1 MLHLTYRCKL
11 AIQVRNFT
19 ILLFIFFGLTA
30 YAQKISMTPNQGQWD
45 ERIDFSIPI
54 QSGKLYIEQDGLTF
68 WLYEHADP
76 HEGKINPNQTAY
88 QGIFQKFVNCHA
100 TQPITR
106 GKASEH
112 YSNFIIGSDSS
123 KWKHHIYDYQEVVY
137 EELYT
142 GIDLF
147 YSTTKDQLSYCF
159 KVHPNGQAAQIKL
172 EIDGA
177 NEVYIDPKGNLVID
191 HRFGQITQSK
201 LIAWAFVDGKRE
213 DVAISFEKSDGIVG
227 LYFPDKLPKFDSLF
241 IDPNL
246 TFSTFTGSSADNW
259 GFTATPD
266 VAGNLY
272 GAGIV
277 FGYGYPTTAGAYDIT
292 YNNGEGIPFDVGITK
307 FNATG
312 TNLLYSTYLG
322 GGGNETPHSIVCGS
336 NGELYI
342 YGVTS
347 SPNFPISPG
356 AYDATFNGGPN
367 EMENSLSFS
376 GSDIYVT
383 KISTNGSTL
392 LASTYLGGSGTD
404 GLNINTLHY
413 NYGDQFRGEII
424 LDANNNIYI
433 VSTTASSNFPV
444 TSGGFSNTLN
454 GSQDAV
460 ICKFSNNLNSLL
472 WSTYFGGSGQDSGN
486 SIDISPAGFIYAT
499 GGTTSSSF
507 PGIFSGNDL
516 TFNGGISD
524 GYLIKLNPANGSIS
538 DGTFMGMG
546 EYDQSYFV
554 RCDPSNQVYV
564 YGQTESNWGITPG
577 CTGTPNSGQFLRKYD
592 PNIQTIQWTSTIGAG
607 SGHVEISPTA
617 FLISDC
623 YEIYIAGWGGTLN
636 ANSSV
641 SQALN
646 SSSNGFTISPNA
658 FQNSTNGSN
667 FYLAVY
673 SPDAQQLKYGTYMGG
688 LTSSSNHVDGGTSR
702 FDKSGRIYHAVC
714 GACGGNSFGFTSTPG
729 SWSPQNPSPN
739 CNMAVFKFDLSTLD
753 AIFAQPSPLICIP
766 QPVVF
771 TNTSV
776 NGNSYYWDFGDNTN
790 STAFQPNHYY
800 TSPGIYTVTLIVS
813 DSANCYIPDTAVIQ
827 VNIGDFEGGVTIP
840 ANPICAGSPYQL
852 DAFGGS
858 TYTWSPA
865 NLLDNANIANPI
877 ATVYSNT
884 VFTVIISD
892 SCGADTLQVP
902 LNVVSLNLTLSP
914 DTSICI
920 GESALLNAI
929 GTGTI
934 QWSPS
939 TFLNATTGS
948 NVISTPNTSIS
959 YIAVLTSPEGCSI
972 QDTVSVNV
980 YFTPPSSNL
989 QDTLIICLGN
999 SAVLSVSGA
1008 NSYIWSPN
1016 ISISTTVGPNV
1027 TLSPTQ
1033 NMYYYCTFTNA
1044 CGSIVDSI
1052 YINLLVAS
1060 ITAGNDTV
1068 ICPNQIAN
1076 LWANGAV
1083 YYQWSPTQ
1091 FVVNQTG
1098 NQVWVSPT
1106 NSTLFQV
1113 IGTDVNGCKDTAFVE
1128 VVLHPQPFIQLNP
1141 SVQAFYGDL
1150 IQLNA
1155 VANQPGVFTW
1165 SPPEFLSCINC
1176 SNPIAN
1182 PDQDFTYYVNFIDE
1196 NGCIAENLV
1205 SITYEAVIYVPNSF
1219 IPDGNGTNDLFGVYG
1234 GNISAMK
1241 MLIFD
1246 RWGELIYTLNST
1258 SEFWNGTY
1266 NGNSCQDGT
1275 YTWRLIYSDKQDKK
1289 YELTGHVNLLR

>member
-19 ILLFIFFGLTA
+19 IILFIFFELTT

-840 ANPICAGSPYQL
+840 TNPICAGSPYQL

-1044 CGSIVDSI
+1044 CGSIVDSV

-1113 IGTDVNGCKDTAFVE
+1113 IGTDINGCKDTAFVE

>member
-19 ILLFIFFGLTA
+19 ILLFIFFELTA
-30 YAQKISMTPNQGQWD
+30 FAQKISMTPNQGQWD
-45 ERIDFSIPI
+45 ERIDFSVPI
-54 QSGKLYIEQDGLTF
+54 QSGKLYIENDGLTF

-76 HEGKINPNQTAY
+76 HEGKINPSQTAY
-88 QGIFQKFVNCHA
+88 QGIFQKFVNCHT
-100 TQPITR
+100 TQPKTR

-112 YSNFIIGSDSS
+112 YSNFLIGSDSS
-123 KWKHHIYDYQEVVY
+123 KWKHHVYDYQEVVY

-147 YSTTKDQLSYCF
+147 YSSTKDQLSYCF
-159 KVHPNGQAAQIKL
+159 KVYPNGQAAQIKL
-172 EIDGA
+172 KIEGA
-177 NEVYIDPKGNLVID
+177 NAVYIDPNGNLVMD

-201 LIAWAFVDGKRE
+201 LIAWAFVDGKRQ
-213 DVAISFEKSDGIVG
+213 DVAIRFEKSEGIVG
-227 LYFPDKLPKFDSLF
+227 LHFPDKLPKFDSLF

-277 FGYGYPTTAGAYDIT
+277 FGYGYPTTAGAYDLT

-322 GGGNETPHSIVCGS
+322 GAGNETPHSIICGT

-356 AYDATFNGGPN
+356 AYDATFNGGPA

-376 GSDIYVT
+376 GSDIYVA
-383 KISTNGSTL
+383 KISTNGATL

-433 VSTTASSNFPV
+433 ASTTASSNFPV
-444 TSGGFSNTLN
+444 TSATTLN

-460 ICKFSNNLNSLL
+460 ICKFSNNLNTLL

-486 SIDISPAGFIYAT
+486 SIEISPAGFVYAT
-499 GGTTSSSF
+499 GGTTSSSL

-516 TFNGGISD
+516 SFNGGISD
-524 GYLIKLNPANGSIS
+524 GYLIKLNPANGSLS
-538 DGTFMGMG
+538 EGTFMGMG

-592 PNIQTIQWTSTIGAG
+592 PNLQTIQWTTTIGAG

-646 SSSNGFTISPNA
+646 SSSNGFPISPNA
-658 FQNSTNGSN
+658 FQNNTNGSN

-714 GACGGNSFGFTSTPG
+714 GACGGNDFGFTSTPG

-840 ANPICAGSPYQL
+840 PNPICSGSPYQL

-865 NLLDNANIANPI
+865 NLLDNSNIANPT
-877 ATVYSNT
+877 ATIYTNT
-884 VFTVIISD
+884 VFTVIVSD
-892 SCGADTLQVP
+892 SCGSDTLQVP

-920 GESALLNAI
+920 GESAALNAI
-929 GTGTI
+929 GNGTI
-934 QWSPS
+934 QWTPS
-939 TFLNATTGS
+939 TFLNIATGP
-948 NVISTPNTSIS
+948 NVISTPDTSTN
-959 YIAVLTSPEGCSI
+959 YIAVLTSPEGCTI

-999 SAVLSVSGA
+999 SATLSVSGA
-1008 NSYIWSPN
+1008 NTYLWSPN
-1016 ISISTTVGPNV
+1016 VSISTTVGPIV

-1044 CGSIVDSI
+1044 CGSIVDSV
-1052 YINLLVAS
+1052 YINLLVAN

-1076 LWANGAV
+1076 LWANGAL
-1083 YYQWSPTQ
+1083 YYQWSPSQ

-1128 VVLHPQPFIQLNP
+1128 VVLHPQPFIQMNP
-1141 SVQAFYGDL
+1141 VVLAFYGDL

-1155 VANQPGVFTW
+1155 VTNQPGVFTW

-1182 PDQDFTYYVNFIDE
+1182 PDQDITYFVNFVDE

-1205 SITYEAVIYVPNSF
+1205 SITYEAVIYVPNTF

-1234 GNISAMK
+1234 GNISGMK

-1246 RWGELIYTLNST
+1246 RWGELIHTLNST
-1258 SEFWNGTY
+1258 SEFWDGTY

-1275 YTWRLIYSDKQDKK
+1275 YTWRLFYSDKQDKK
-1289 YELTGHVNLLR
+1289 YELTGHVNLIR

>member
-19 ILLFIFFGLTA
+19 ILLFIFFELA
-30 YAQKISMTPNQGQWD
+30 VYAQEISMTPNQGQWD
-45 ERIDFSIPI
+45 ERIDFSVPI
-54 QSGKLYIEQDGLTF
+54 HSGKLYIEKDGLTF
-68 WLYEHADP
+68 WLYEYADP
-76 HEGKINPNQTAY
+76 HEDEINPSHTAY
-88 QGIFQKFVNCHA
+88 QGIFQKFVNCNS
-100 TQPITR
+100 TQPKTLGR
-106 GKASEH
+106 ASDH
-112 YSNFIIGSDSS
+112 YSNFLIGSDSS
-123 KWKHHIYDYQEVVY
+123 KWKHHVYDYQEIVY

-147 YSTTKDQLSYCF
+147 YSSAKDQLSYFF
-159 KVHPNGQAAQIKL
+159 KVAPNGQAAQIKL
-172 EIDGA
+172 KIEGA
-177 NEVYIDPKGNLVID
+177 NAVYIDPKGNLVID

-201 LIAWAFVDGKRE
+201 LIAWAFKDGKRE
-213 DVAISFEKSDGIVG
+213 DVPIRFEKSEGIVG
-227 LYFPDKLPKFDSLF
+227 LHFPDKLPKFDSLF

-277 FGYGYPTTAGAYDIT
+277 FGFGYPTTAGAYDIT

-307 FNATG
+307 FNTSG

-322 GGGNETPHSIVCGS
+322 GSGNETPHSIVCGS

-347 SPNFPISPG
+347 SSNFPISSG

-367 EMENSLSFS
+367 EMENSLSFT
-376 GSDIYVT
+376 GSDIYVA

-404 GLNINTLHY
+404 GLNTNTLQY

-424 LDANNNIYI
+424 LDANNNVYI

-444 TSGGFSNTLN
+444 TSATTLN

-486 SIDISPAGFIYAT
+486 SIEISPNGFVYAT
-499 GGTTSSSF
+499 GGTTSSSLT
-507 PGIFSGNDL
+507 GIFSGNDL

-524 GYLIKLNPANGSIS
+524 GYLIKLNPANGSLLA
-538 DGTFMGMG
+538 GTFMGMG

-577 CTGTPNSGQFLRKYD
+577 CAGTPNSGQFLRKYD
-592 PNIQTIQWTSTIGAG
+592 SNLQTIQWTTTFGAG

-636 ANSSV
+636 ASSSV

-658 FQNSTNGSN
+658 FQNNTNGSN

-729 SWSPQNPSPN
+729 SWSPQNPSTN

-771 TNTSV
+771 TNASV

-800 TSPGIYTVTLIVS
+800 TSPGVYTVTLIVS

-840 ANPICAGSPYQL
+840 TNSICSGSPYQL
-852 DAFGGS
+852 NAFGGS
-858 TYTWSPA
+858 SYTWSPA
-865 NLLDNANIANPI
+865 NLLDDPNISNPT
-877 ATVYSNT
+877 ATIFTDT

-892 SCGADTLQVP
+892 SCGTDTLQVP

-920 GESALLNAI
+920 GESAPLNAI
-929 GTGTI
+929 GNGTI

-939 TFLNATTGS
+939 TFLNATTGPS
-948 NVISTPNTSIS
+948 VISTPDTSTN

-972 QDTVSVNV
+972 QDTVLVNV
-980 YFTPPSSNL
+980 YFTPPNSNL

-999 SAVLSVSGA
+999 SATISVSGS
-1008 NSYIWSPN
+1008 NTYLWSPN
-1016 ISISTTVGPNV
+1016 VSISTTIGPNV

-1044 CGSIVDSI
+1044 CGSLVDSV
-1052 YINLLVAS
+1052 YINLLVAT

-1076 LWANGAV
+1076 LWANGAL
-1083 YYQWSPTQ
+1083 YYEWSPAQ

-1182 PDQDFTYYVNFIDE
+1182 PDQDFTYYVSFVDA
-1196 NGCIAENLV
+1196 NGCMAENLV

-1234 GNISAMK
+1234 GNISIMK

-1258 SEFWNGTY
+1258 SEFWDGTY

-1275 YTWRLIYSDKQDKK
+1275 YTWRLIYSDSQDKK